1 MGIFYRQA
9 LYDIIYKGG
18 KMKDALGRKI
28 DYLRISVTDK
38 CNLRC
43 KYCMP
48 EEGITH
54 LNHDEILTIDETLKI
69 VEVFKDLGIKKVRL
83 TGGEPLVRNG
93 ILDLVKGI
101 KDMGIEEICMTTNAI
116 KLYDMADD
124 LKESGVDRFNISLD
138 TLDADKFRDITRG
151 GDVNKVLKSID
162 LLKKMDMKPIK
173 INTVVMRNF
182 NYDEIEDFVKFAED
196 GVIVRFIELMPIG
209 EAIGKSDDYVSNE
222 EIIKKIGN
230 LQKIDTDSKKSKIA
244 EYYTNPNGA
253 IVGFI
258 NPISHK
264 FCSECNRVRLDC
276 KGNLLMCLHSNKS
289 INLKDCIRNDEDI
302 RQIITQEIYNKPER
316 HYLEE
321 GNFNK
326 RDMNTIGG

>member
-1 MGIFYRQA
+1 
-9 LYDIIYKGG
+9 
-18 KMKDALGRKI
+18 MKDALGRKI

-93 ILDLVKGI
+93 ILNLVKGI
-101 KDMGIEEICMTTNAI
+101 KNMGIEEICMTTNAI

-124 LKESGVDRFNISLD
+124 LKQSGVDRFNISLD

-151 GDVNKVLKSID
+151 GDLKKVLKSID
-162 LLKKMDMKPIK
+162 KLKQMDMEPIK
-173 INTVVMRNF
+173 INTVVMRHF
-182 NYDEIEDFVKFAED
+182 NYDEIEDFVKFAEN

-230 LQKIDTDSKKSKIA
+230 LQKIDSDSQKTKVA

-302 RQIITQEIYNKPER
+302 RKIITQEIYNKPER

>member
-1 MGIFYRQA
+1 
-9 LYDIIYKGG
+9 
-18 KMKDALGRKI
+18 MKDALGRKI

-93 ILDLVKGI
+93 ILNLVKGI
-101 KDMGIEEICMTTNAI
+101 KNMGIEEICMTTNAI

-138 TLDADKFRDITRG
+138 TLDSDKFRDITRG
-151 GDVNKVLKSID
+151 GDLKKVLKSID
-162 LLKKMDMKPIK
+162 KLKQMDIKPIK
-173 INTVVMRNF
+173 INTVVMRHF
-182 NYDEIEDFVKFAED
+182 NYDEIEDFMKLAEN

-230 LQKIDTDSKKSKIA
+230 LQKIESDSQKSKVA

-302 RQIITQEIYNKPER
+302 RQIITQQIYNKPER

>member
-1 MGIFYRQA
+1 
-9 LYDIIYKGG
+9 
-18 KMKDALGRKI
+18 MKDALGRKI

-93 ILDLVKGI
+93 ILELVKGI

-124 LKESGVDRFNISLD
+124 LRKNGVDRFNISLD
-138 TLDADKFRDITRG
+138 TLHADKFFDITRG
-151 GDVNKVLKSID
+151 GDLKKVLKSID
-162 LLKKMDMKPIK
+162 KLKQMDMKPIK
-173 INTVVMRNF
+173 INTVVMRHF
-182 NYDEIEDFVKFAED
+182 NYGEIEDFVKFAED

-230 LQKIDTDSKKSKIA
+230 LQKIDTDSQKSKVA

-276 KGNLLMCLHSNKS
+276 KGNL
-289 INLKDCIRNDEDI
+289 
-302 RQIITQEIYNKPER
+302 
-316 HYLEE
+316 
-321 GNFNK
+321 
-326 RDMNTIGG
+326 

>member
-1 MGIFYRQA
+1 
-9 LYDIIYKGG
+9 
-18 KMKDALGRKI
+18 MKDALGRKI

-48 EEGITH
+48 EEGIQH

-101 KDMGIEEICMTTNAI
+101 KDMGIDEICMTTNAI

-124 LKESGVDRFNISLD
+124 LRKNGVDRFNISLD

-151 GDVNKVLKSID
+151 GDLSKVMKSID
-162 LLKKMDMKPIK
+162 KLKQMDMKPIK
-173 INTVVMRNF
+173 INTVVMRHF

-230 LQKIDTDSKKSKIA
+230 LQKIKSDSQKSKVA

-253 IVGFI
+253 VVGFI

-276 KGNLLMCLHSNKS
+276 KGNLLMCLHSNNS
-289 INLKDCIRNDEDI
+289 INLKDRIRNGEDI

>member
-1 MGIFYRQA
+1 
-9 LYDIIYKGG
+9 
-18 KMKDALGRKI
+18 MKDALGRKI

-83 TGGEPLVRNG
+83 TGGEPLVRNE

-124 LKESGVDRFNISLD
+124 LKKNGVDRFNISLD
-138 TLDADKFRDITRG
+138 TLDAEKFRDITRG

-182 NYDEIEDFVKFAED
+182 NYDEIEDFVKFAEN

-222 EIIKKIGN
+222 EIIQKNRRFEKIG
-230 LQKIDTDSKKSKIA
+230 
-244 EYYTNPNGA
+244 
-253 IVGFI
+253 
-258 NPISHK
+258 
-264 FCSECNRVRLDC
+264 
-276 KGNLLMCLHSNKS
+276 
-289 INLKDCIRNDEDI
+289 
-302 RQIITQEIYNKPER
+302 
-316 HYLEE
+316 
-321 GNFNK
+321 
-326 RDMNTIGG
+326 

>member
-1 MGIFYRQA
+1 
-9 LYDIIYKGG
+9 
-18 KMKDALGRKI
+18 MKDALGRKI

-124 LKESGVDRFNISLD
+124 LRKNGVDRFNISLD
-138 TLDADKFRDITRG
+138 TLHADKFLDITRG
-151 GDVNKVLKSID
+151 GDLKKVLKSID
-162 LLKKMDMKPIK
+162 KLKQMDMKPIK
-173 INTVVMRNF
+173 INTVVMRHF
-182 NYDEIEDFVKFAED
+182 NYDEIEDFVKFAEN

-222 EIIKKIGN
+222 
-230 LQKIDTDSKKSKIA
+230 
-244 EYYTNPNGA
+244 
-253 IVGFI
+253 
-258 NPISHK
+258 
-264 FCSECNRVRLDC
+264 
-276 KGNLLMCLHSNKS
+276 
-289 INLKDCIRNDEDI
+289 
-302 RQIITQEIYNKPER
+302 
-316 HYLEE
+316 
-321 GNFNK
+321 
-326 RDMNTIGG
+326 

>member
-1 MGIFYRQA
+1 
-9 LYDIIYKGG
+9 
-18 KMKDALGRKI
+18 MKDALGRKI

-93 ILDLVKGI
+93 ILNLVKGI
-101 KDMGIEEICMTTNAI
+101 KNMGIEEICMTTNAI

-138 TLDADKFRDITRG
+138 TLDADKFFDITRG
-151 GDVNKVLKSID
+151 GDLKKVLKSID
-162 LLKKMDMKPIK
+162 KLKQMDMEPIK
-173 INTVVMRNF
+173 INTVVMRHF
-182 NYDEIEDFVKFAED
+182 NYDEIEDFVKFAEK

-230 LQKIDTDSKKSKIA
+230 LQKIDTDSQKSKVA

-289 INLKDCIRNDEDI
+289 INLKDAIRNGDDI
-302 RQIITQEIYNKPER
+302 KQLITQEIYNKPER
-316 HYLEE
+316 HHLEE

>member
-1 MGIFYRQA
+1 
-9 LYDIIYKGG
+9 
-18 KMKDALGRKI
+18 MKDALGRKI

-116 KLYDMADD
+116 KLNDMADD

-138 TLDADKFRDITRG
+138 TLDSDKFRDITRG
-151 GDVNKVLKSID
+151 GDLKKVLKSID
-162 LLKKMDMKPIK
+162 KLKQMDIKPIK
-173 INTVVMRNF
+173 INTVVMRHF
-182 NYDEIEDFVKFAED
+182 NYDEIEDFMKLAEN

-222 EIIKKIGN
+222 EIIKKIGDLKKLDDN
-230 LQKIDTDSKKSKIA
+230 LKKSKVA

-289 INLKDCIRNDEDI
+289 INLKDCIRNGDDI
-302 RQIITQEIYNKPER
+302 RQIITQQIYNKPER

>member
-1 MGIFYRQA
+1 
-9 LYDIIYKGG
+9 
-18 KMKDALGRKI
+18 MKDALGRKI

-93 ILDLVKGI
+93 ILDLVKGV

-151 GDVNKVLKSID
+151 GDLEKVLKSID
-162 LLKKMDMKPIK
+162 KLKQMDMKPIK
-173 INTVVMRNF
+173 INTVVMRHF
-182 NYDEIEDFVKFAED
+182 NYDEIEDFVKFAEN

-222 EIIKKIGN
+222 EIIKKI
-230 LQKIDTDSKKSKIA
+230 
-244 EYYTNPNGA
+244 
-253 IVGFI
+253 
-258 NPISHK
+258 
-264 FCSECNRVRLDC
+264 
-276 KGNLLMCLHSNKS
+276 
-289 INLKDCIRNDEDI
+289 
-302 RQIITQEIYNKPER
+302 
-316 HYLEE
+316 
-321 GNFNK
+321 
-326 RDMNTIGG
+326 

>member
-1 MGIFYRQA
+1 
-9 LYDIIYKGG
+9 
-18 KMKDALGRKI
+18 MKDALGRKI

-48 EEGITH
+48 EEGIQH

-151 GDVNKVLKSID
+151 GDLSKVMKSID
-162 LLKKMDMKPIK
+162 KLKQMDMKPIK
-173 INTVVMRNF
+173 INTVVMRHF

-209 EAIGKSDDYVSNE
+209 EAIGQSDDYVSNE

-230 LQKIDTDSKKSKIA
+230 LQKIDTDSKKSKVA
-244 EYYTNPNGA
+244 EYYTNTNGA

-264 FCSECNRVRLDC
+264 FCSECNRVR
-276 KGNLLMCLHSNKS
+276 
-289 INLKDCIRNDEDI
+289 
-302 RQIITQEIYNKPER
+302 
-316 HYLEE
+316 
-321 GNFNK
+321 
-326 RDMNTIGG
+326 

>member
-1 MGIFYRQA
+1 
-9 LYDIIYKGG
+9 
-18 KMKDALGRKI
+18 MKDALGRKI

-48 EEGITH
+48 EEGIQH

-93 ILDLVKGI
+93 ILNLVKGI
-101 KDMGIEEICMTTNAI
+101 KNMGIEEICMTTNAI

-124 LKESGVDRFNISLD
+124 LKKSGVDRFNISLD

-151 GDVNKVLKSID
+151 GDLKKVLKSID
-162 LLKKMDMKPIK
+162 KLKQMDMKPIK
-173 INTVVMRNF
+173 INTVVMRHF
-182 NYDEIEDFVKFAED
+182 NYDEIEDFVKFAEN

-230 LQKIDTDSKKSKIA
+230 LQKIDSDSKKSKVA

>member
-1 MGIFYRQA
+1 
-9 LYDIIYKGG
+9 
-18 KMKDALGRKI
+18 MKDALGRKI

-124 LKESGVDRFNISLD
+124 LRKNGVDRFNISLD
-138 TLDADKFRDITRG
+138 TLHADKFFDITRG
-151 GDVNKVLKSID
+151 GDLKKVLKSID
-162 LLKKMDMKPIK
+162 KLKQMDMEPIK
-173 INTVVMRNF
+173 INTVVMRHF
-182 NYDEIEDFVKFAED
+182 NYDEIEDFVKFAEN

-230 LQKIDTDSKKSKIA
+230 LQKIDSDSQKSKVA

-289 INLKDCIRNDEDI
+289 INLKDCIRNGEDI

>member
-1 MGIFYRQA
+1 
-9 LYDIIYKGG
+9 
-18 KMKDALGRKI
+18 MKDALGRKI

-93 ILDLVKGI
+93 ILNLVKGI
-101 KDMGIEEICMTTNAI
+101 KNMGIEEICMTTNAI

-138 TLDADKFRDITRG
+138 TLDSDKFRDITRG
-151 GDVNKVLKSID
+151 GDLKKVLKSID
-162 LLKKMDMKPIK
+162 KLKQMDIKPIK
-173 INTVVMRNF
+173 INTVVMRHF
-182 NYDEIEDFVKFAED
+182 NYDEIEDFMKLAEN

-230 LQKIDTDSKKSKIA
+230 LQKVDTDSNKSKVA
-244 EYYTNPNGA
+244 EYYTNPNDA

-289 INLKDCIRNDEDI
+289 INLKDCIRNGDDI

>member
-1 MGIFYRQA
+1 
-9 LYDIIYKGG
+9 
-18 KMKDALGRKI
+18 MKDALGRKI

-93 ILDLVKGI
+93 ILDLIKGI

-151 GDVNKVLKSID
+151 GDLKKVLKSID
-162 LLKKMDMKPIK
+162 KLKQMDMEPIK
-173 INTVVMRNF
+173 INTVVMRHF

-222 EIIKKIGN
+222 EIIKKIGDLKKLDDN
-230 LQKIDTDSKKSKIA
+230 LKKSKVA
-244 EYYTNPNGA
+244 EYYANPNGA

-289 INLKDCIRNDEDI
+289 INLKDCIRKDEDI
-302 RQIITQEIYNKPER
+302 RKIITQEIYNKPER

>member
-1 MGIFYRQA
+1 
-9 LYDIIYKGG
+9 
-18 KMKDALGRKI
+18 
-28 DYLRISVTDK
+28 
-38 CNLRC
+38 
-43 KYCMP
+43 
-48 EEGITH
+48 
-54 LNHDEILTIDETLKI
+54 
-69 VEVFKDLGIKKVRL
+69 
-83 TGGEPLVRNG
+83 
-93 ILDLVKGI
+93 
-101 KDMGIEEICMTTNAI
+101 
-116 KLYDMADD
+116 MADD

-151 GDVNKVLKSID
+151 GDLKKVLKSID
-162 LLKKMDMKPIK
+162 KLKQMDMKPIK
-173 INTVVMRNF
+173 INTVVMRHF

-196 GVIVRFIELMPIG
+196 GVIERFIELMPIG

-230 LQKIDTDSKKSKIA
+230 LQKIGTDSQKSKVA

-253 IVGFI
+253 VVGFI

-289 INLKDCIRNDEDI
+289 INLKDCIRKGDDI

-321 GNFNK
+321 GNFNE

>member
-1 MGIFYRQA
+1 
-9 LYDIIYKGG
+9 
-18 KMKDALGRKI
+18 MKDALGRKI

-138 TLDADKFRDITRG
+138 TLHADKFRDITRG
-151 GDVNKVLKSID
+151 GDLKKVLKSID
-162 LLKKMDMKPIK
+162 KLKQMDMNPIK
-173 INTVVMRNF
+173 INTVVMRHF
-182 NYDEIEDFVKFAED
+182 NYDEIEDFVKFAEN
-196 GVIVRFIELMPIG
+196 GVIVRLIELMPIG

-230 LQKIDTDSKKSKIA
+230 LQKIGTDSQKSKVA

-289 INLKDCIRNDEDI
+289 INLKNCIRNDEDI

>member
-1 MGIFYRQA
+1 
-9 LYDIIYKGG
+9 
-18 KMKDALGRKI
+18 MKDALGRKI

-138 TLDADKFRDITRG
+138 TLHADKFRDITRG
-151 GDVNKVLKSID
+151 GDLKKVLKSID
-162 LLKKMDMKPIK
+162 KLKQMDMKPIK
-173 INTVVMRNF
+173 INTVVMRHF
-182 NYDEIEDFVKFAED
+182 NYDEIEDFVKFAEN
-196 GVIVRFIELMPIG
+196 GVIVRLIELMSIG

-230 LQKIDTDSKKSKIA
+230 LQKIGTDSQKSKVA

-289 INLKDCIRNDEDI
+289 INLKNCIRNDEDI

>member
-1 MGIFYRQA
+1 
-9 LYDIIYKGG
+9 
-18 KMKDALGRKI
+18 MKDALGRKI

-138 TLDADKFRDITRG
+138 TLHADKFRDITRG
-151 GDVNKVLKSID
+151 GDLKKVLKSID
-162 LLKKMDMKPIK
+162 KLKQMDMNPIK
-173 INTVVMRNF
+173 INTVVMRHF
-182 NYDEIEDFVKFAED
+182 NYDEIEDFVKFAEK
-196 GVIVRFIELMPIG
+196 GVVVRFIELMPIG

-230 LQKIDTDSKKSKIA
+230 LQKIDSDSKKSKVA

-289 INLKDCIRNDEDI
+289 INLKNCIRNDEDI
-302 RQIITQEIYNKPER
+302 RQIITQQIYNKPER

>member
-1 MGIFYRQA
+1 
-9 LYDIIYKGG
+9 
-18 KMKDALGRKI
+18 MKDALGRKI

-54 LNHDEILTIDETLKI
+54 LNHDEILSIDETLKI

-101 KDMGIEEICMTTNAI
+101 KNMGIEEICMTTNAI

-138 TLDADKFRDITRG
+138 TLHADKFRDITRG
-151 GDVNKVLKSID
+151 GDLKKVLKSID
-162 LLKKMDMKPIK
+162 KLKQMDMKPIK
-173 INTVVMRNF
+173 INTVVMRHF
-182 NYDEIEDFVKFAED
+182 NYDEIEDFVKFAEND
-196 GVIVRFIELMPIG
+196 VIVRFIELMPIG
-209 EAIGKSDDYVSNE
+209 EAIGKSGDYVSNE

-230 LQKIDTDSKKSKIA
+230 LQKVDTDSKKSKVA

-276 KGNLLMCLHSNKS
+276 NGNLLMCLHSNKS
-289 INLKDCIRNDEDI
+289 INLKDRIRNDEDI

>member
-1 MGIFYRQA
+1 
-9 LYDIIYKGG
+9 
-18 KMKDALGRKI
+18 MKDALGRKI

-124 LKESGVDRFNISLD
+124 LRKNGVDRFNISLD

-151 GDVNKVLKSID
+151 GDLKKVLKSID
-162 LLKKMDMKPIK
+162 KLKQMDMKPIK
-173 INTVVMRNF
+173 INTVVMRHF

-209 EAIGKSDDYVSNE
+209 EAIGQSDDYVSNE
-222 EIIKKIGN
+222 EIIKKIEGCRI
-230 LQKIDTDSKKSKIA
+230 LHQSKW
-244 EYYTNPNGA
+244 
-253 IVGFI
+253 
-258 NPISHK
+258 
-264 FCSECNRVRLDC
+264 CDC
-276 KGNLLMCLHSNKS
+276 GIYQSDFSQILLRM
-289 INLKDCIRNDEDI
+289 
-302 RQIITQEIYNKPER
+302 
-316 HYLEE
+316 
-321 GNFNK
+321 
-326 RDMNTIGG
+326 

>member
-1 MGIFYRQA
+1 
-9 LYDIIYKGG
+9 
-18 KMKDALGRKI
+18 MKDALGRKI

-54 LNHDEILTIDETLKI
+54 LDHSEILTIDETLKI

-101 KDMGIEEICMTTNAI
+101 DDMGIEEICMTTNAI

-124 LKESGVDRFNISLD
+124 LRKNGVDRFNISLD

-162 LLKKMDMKPIK
+162 LLKKMEMNPIK
-173 INTVVMRNF
+173 VNTVVMRNF
-182 NYDEIEDFVKFAED
+182 NTM
-196 GVIVRFIELMPIG
+196 RLMI
-209 EAIGKSDDYVSNE
+209 
-222 EIIKKIGN
+222 
-230 LQKIDTDSKKSKIA
+230 L
-244 EYYTNPNGA
+244 
-253 IVGFI
+253 
-258 NPISHK
+258 
-264 FCSECNRVRLDC
+264 
-276 KGNLLMCLHSNKS
+276 
-289 INLKDCIRNDEDI
+289 
-302 RQIITQEIYNKPER
+302 
-316 HYLEE
+316 
-321 GNFNK
+321 
-326 RDMNTIGG
+326 

>member
-1 MGIFYRQA
+1 
-9 LYDIIYKGG
+9 
-18 KMKDALGRKI
+18 MKDALGRKI

-54 LNHDEILTIDETLKI
+54 LNHNEILSIDETLKI

-101 KDMGIEEICMTTNAI
+101 KNMGIEEICMTTNAI
-116 KLYDMADD
+116 KLYDMAED

-151 GDVNKVLKSID
+151 GDLKKVLKSID
-162 LLKKMDMKPIK
+162 KLKQMDMNPIK
-173 INTVVMRNF
+173 INTVVMRHF
-182 NYDEIEDFVKFAED
+182 NYDEIEDFVKFAEK
-196 GVIVRFIELMPIG
+196 GVVVRFIELMPIG

-230 LQKIDTDSKKSKIA
+230 LQKIGIDSQKSKVA

-289 INLKDCIRNDEDI
+289 INLKDSIRKDEDI

>member
-1 MGIFYRQA
+1 
-9 LYDIIYKGG
+9 
-18 KMKDALGRKI
+18 MKDALGRKI

-54 LNHDEILTIDETLKI
+54 LNHDEIITIDETLKI

-124 LKESGVDRFNISLD
+124 LRNNGVDRFNISLD
-138 TLDADKFRDITRG
+138 TLHEDKFREITRG
-151 GDVNKVLKSID
+151 GDLKKVLKSID
-162 LLKKMDMKPIK
+162 KLKQMDMEPIK
-173 INTVVMRNF
+173 INTVVMRHF
-182 NYDEIEDFVKFAED
+182 NYDEIEDFVKFAEN

-230 LQKIDTDSKKSKIA
+230 LQKIDSDSQKSKVA